1 LLDFKQGGNLVEIK
15 RKVLYYIILHLFEHY
30 PYLVDYIF
38 MEELARELN
47 INVYELRR
55 IIKKLQRQAL
65 RKMEEERQR
74 ERKKLEKEIEKA
86 ICMEELIG
94 H

>member
-1 LLDFKQGGNLVEIK
+1 
-15 RKVLYYIILHLFEHY
+15 
-30 PYLVDYIF
+30 